1 MAVTDDGVAHVSA
14 GCLELQV
21 VKIDEC
27 TDLTDAAVAFFT
39 NFDLTNR
46 LKEVWQAGK
55 HAGIQITGLHNRA
68 CGTGAVQGRNQ
79 ALVRH
84 LFPTNQARLSP

>member
-39 NFDLTNR
+39 NFDLTNGSKR
-46 LKEVWQAGK
+46 YGRQASMQAFKSRGF
-55 HAGIQITGLHNRA
+55 II
-68 CGTGAVQGRNQ
+68 GRVEQ
-79 ALVRH
+79 VPYKGEIKPLYVTCSTRIK
-84 LFPTNQARLSP
+84 PD